1 VKHLLGEASTEEQA
15 EVNRWLEHDPANLAY
30 YRQLE
35 KIWVVSRE
43 LAATSTVDENKAWKN
58 FQQRIHH
65 NEVKE
70 TTTSVP
76 VRSIKPWMKIA
87 AAIVLLIGLGWI
99 GFTIINNGK
108 TKQQVII
115 AAQTVVVDTLSD
127 GSVVTLNRQSELSY
141 PPAFKGRSR
150 PVKLKGEAFFDV
162 APNKTKP
169 FIITVGDVEVKV
181 VGTSFNIRDSNGI
194 TEITVETGIVEV
206 MHKGVTTELRAGVT
220 GVFGEQQNAETKQAS
235 KELTN
240 YYRPREFN
248 CDDTPLWK
256 LVDAMNQAYD
266 TTVVIQNP
274 LLRNLQV
281 DGYFPDRSVIE
292 ILTKVIEGNVNY
304 QPMSMQIEGDTI
316 ILK

>member
-35 KIWVVSRE
+35 KIWVASRE

-58 FQQRIHH
+58 FQQRIT
-65 NEVKE
+65 NQNNQ
-70 TTTSVP
+70 TTAVAP

-99 GFTIINNGK
+99 GFVFLNDK
-108 TKQQVII
+108 TTQQTV
-115 AAQTVVVDTLSD
+115 ASAQTILVDTLPD
-127 GSVVTLNRQSELSY
+127 GSVVTLNKQSEISY
-141 PPAFKGRSR
+141 PSKFKGRSR
-150 PVKLKGEAFFDV
+150 PVQLKGEAFFSV
-162 APNKTKP
+162 AADKSKP
-169 FIITVGDVEVKV
+169 FIITVGEVEVRV
-181 VGTSFNIRDSNGI
+181 VGTSFNIKSHNGT
-194 TEITVETGIVEV
+194 TEVIVETGIVQV
-206 MHKGVTTELRAGVT
+206 KTPDGSINQLTAGEMLKV
-220 GVFGEQQNAETKQAS
+220 ETSQKMEKEPAA

-266 TTVVIQNP
+266 TTIVIENQA
-274 LLRNLQV
+274 LRNLLI
-281 DGYFPDRSVIE
+281 DGYFPNKHVSE
-292 ILTKVIEGNVNY
+292 IIDKIISANVNNVTITP
-304 QPMSMQIEGDTI
+304 QVKGDTI